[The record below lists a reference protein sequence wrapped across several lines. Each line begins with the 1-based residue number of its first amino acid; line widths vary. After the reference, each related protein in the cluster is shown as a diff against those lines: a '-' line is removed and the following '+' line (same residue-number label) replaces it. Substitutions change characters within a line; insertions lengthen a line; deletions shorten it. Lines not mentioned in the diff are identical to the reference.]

1 MFSIIGLVFISKEI
15 VKDSL
20 EYDLTNL
27 NWTMLGLGLLSLV
40 IVWLSKAYRIYA
52 LTWGMG
58 EKISLRH
65 CFRIYLA
72 TCFISHIT
80 PFNAGGA
87 PLQIYLL
94 HKKGI
99 GIGKAT
105 ALTTIDLGL
114 HSIVYIITVIGIV
127 SFNVSLLGRQGLFHQ
142 GLLKKGLIGL
152 IIVTTLG
159 GLLFFLIRLRWAE
172 RIKSA
177 IRKKGWLNR
186 LRQEYFLFREGS
198 ALLIKTNWPAMIQA
212 VLASIS
218 YWFFYLILAPLI
230 LIAMGK
236 TVDIIALAFR
246 QLIFNAVI
254 PVIPTPGGSG
264 GSEVLLSY
272 LFRGLTGT
280 QGLGLFIFIWR
291 VYTFFSSLLLGGFYF
306 LKITR

>member
-27 NWTMLGLGLLSLV
+27 NFTILGLGLLSLV

-52 LTWGMG
+52 LARGMG

-80 PFNAGGA
+80 PFNAGGT

-105 ALTTIDLGL
+105 AITTIDLGL
-114 HSIVYIITVIGIV
+114 HSIVYIITLIGIL

-142 GLLKKGLIGL
+142 ELLKKGLIGL
-152 IIVTTLG
+152 IIVTVFG
-159 GLLFFLIRLRWAE
+159 GLLFFIIRLRWAGK
-172 RIKSA
+172 IKSTF
-177 IRKKGWLNR
+177 RKKGWLNR

-198 ALLIKTNWPAMIQA
+198 SLLIKTNWPAMIQA

-230 LIAMGK
+230 LMAMGK
-236 TVDIIALAFR
+236 TVDIIALVFR
-246 QLIFNAVI
+246 QLIFNAFL

-272 LFRGLTGT
+272 LFRGLTGAK
-280 QGLGLFIFIWR
+280 GLGLFIFIWR
-291 VYTFFSSLLLGGFYF
+291 IYTFFSSLLLGGFYF
-306 LKITR
+306 LRITR

>member
-27 NWTMLGLGLLSLV
+27 NFTILGLGLLSLI

-52 LTWGMG
+52 LAGGMG
-58 EKISLRH
+58 EKISLRY
-65 CFRIYLA
+65 CFQIHLA

-105 ALTTIDLGL
+105 AVTTMDLGL
-114 HSIVYIITVIGIV
+114 HTIIYIITLIGILP
-127 SFNVSLLGRQGLFHQ
+127 FNVSLLGRQGLFHQ

-152 IIVTTLG
+152 IVVTALC
-159 GLLFFLIRLRWAE
+159 GLLFFLIRLRWAG
-172 RIKSA
+172 RIKA
-177 IRKKGWLNR
+177 AFRKRGWLNR
-186 LRQEYFLFREGS
+186 LRQEYFLFKEGS
-198 ALLIKTNWPAMIQA
+198 SLLIKTNWRAMAQA
-212 VLASIS
+212 VLASVS

-230 LIAMGK
+230 LMAMGK
-236 TVDIIALAFR
+236 TVDIITLIFR

-272 LFRGLTGT
+272 LFRGLTGDR
-280 QGLGLFIFIWR
+280 GLGLFIFIWR
-291 VYTFFSSLLLGGFYF
+291 IYTFFSSLLLGGFYF
-306 LKITR
+306 LRITR